1 MKRFVK
7 VLCVV
12 FILMLLASP
21 SMAMTEEQKTKCHW
35 IIHSAATAA
44 AGSAAALAQAPGT
57 DNAVFVGIMGAMA
70 ASLAV
75 VFDIDIENSSTSH
88 AWDIVVMTIMAQV
101 GGAMLSRTVSQWLV
115 GWIPVAG
122 NAINSASMAAM
133 VEFVGWKIAEAYD
146 NDEFA
151 SIGLVKRQVK
161 KYVRDSLLGDELGEF
176 FDLFGDS
183 NSEKGK

>member
-12 FILMLLASP
+12 LVLMLLASP

-57 DNAVFVGIMGAMA
+57 DNAVFVGIIAAMG

-88 AWDIVVMTIMAQV
+88 ALDLVVMTIMGQV

-115 GWIPVAG
+115 GWIPFAG

-133 VEFVGWKIAEAYD
+133 VELVGWKIAEAYD
-146 NDEFA
+146 KDEFA
-151 SIGLVKRQVK
+151 SIGLVKKGAK
-161 KYVRDSLLGDELGEF
+161 KVVGNVVGEDIVEF
-176 FDLFGDS
+176 FDSMIGND
-183 NSEKGK
+183 